1 MRMISRRH
9 FGLATGAGLLGGA
22 AWAQD
27 KYPSQLVR
35 IFDGYTAG
43 GGTDALARYL
53 ASKAGPALGANVVV
67 ENRPGASGQIAM
79 AAVGKSRPDG
89 YTLMVMPNELLA
101 VTPLLY
107 KQLPFSVENDF
118 VPVAALADLPVVL
131 TLHPRVNVKDVGELM
146 AMARQ
151 QPGKLS
157 FGSAGAGTIHHLSLE
172 LFNTLAGVQLLHV
185 PYKGTSAAVNDL
197 LAGQIDGV
205 FSPITAVLP
214 HIRAGKLRALAS
226 AGARRVTAL
235 PDTPTI
241 AEGGVRGYESR
252 LWVLLSGPAGVPKEV
267 SDLWIAQSKA
277 VFATEDARNV
287 FGSQGVEP
295 ISLTQAE
302 MRQRLADDN
311 RRWAKI
317 IESAKITVG

>member
-1 MRMISRRH
+1 MNLISRRQ
-9 FGLATGAGLLGGA
+9 FGLATAATAWGAS

-27 KYPSQLVR
+27 KYPSQMVR
-35 IFDGYTAG
+35 ILDGYTAG

-79 AAVGKSRPDG
+79 NMVATSKADG
-89 YTLMVMPNELLA
+89 YTLMVMPNELMSVA
-101 VTPLLY
+101 PLLY
-107 KQLPFSVENDF
+107 KQLPFDVERDF
-118 VPVAALADLPVVL
+118 VPVAALADLPLVL
-131 TLHPRVNVKDVGELM
+131 TLNPRIGVKDVSELV
-146 AMARQ
+146 AMARK
-151 QPGKLS
+151 QPGKVS

-172 LFNTLAGVQLLHV
+172 LFNTLAGVKMLHV

-197 LAGQIDGV
+197 LSGQIDAV

-214 HIRAGKLRALAS
+214 HIRAGKLRALAV
-226 AGARRVTAL
+226 AGSKRVSAL
-235 PDTPTI
+235 PDTPTV
-241 AEGGVRGYESR
+241 AEGGVRGYQST
-252 LWVLLSGPAGVPKEV
+252 LWILLGGRTGLPQEV

-277 VFATEDARNV
+277 VFSTEDARNV

-295 ISLTQAE
+295 LSMTQAE
-302 MRQRLADDN
+302 MRRRILDDN

-317 IESAKITVG
+317 IEAAKITVG

>member
-1 MRMISRRH
+1 MSTISRRH
-9 FGLATGAGLLGGA
+9 IVGLAGASLLGGA
-22 AWAQD
+22 AWAQE
-27 KYPSQLVR
+27 KYPSQMVR
-35 IFDGYTAG
+35 ILDGYTAG

-53 ASKAGPALGANVVV
+53 ASKVGPAQGANVVV

-79 AAVGKSRPDG
+79 GALAKSRPDG
-89 YTLMVMPNELLA
+89 HTLMVMPNELLS

-118 VPVAALADLPVVL
+118 APVAAVADLPVVL
-131 TLHPRVNVKDVGELM
+131 TLHPRVNVRDVGELV

-214 HIRAGKLRALAS
+214 SGRLLNGTWVRSMPWRSLNAS
-226 AGARRVTAL
+226 AC
-235 PDTPTI
+235 
-241 AEGGVRGYESR
+241 
-252 LWVLLSGPAGVPKEV
+252 
-267 SDLWIAQSKA
+267 
-277 VFATEDARNV
+277 
-287 FGSQGVEP
+287 
-295 ISLTQAE
+295 
-302 MRQRLADDN
+302 
-311 RRWAKI
+311 RWA
-317 IESAKITVG
+317 SLPTPLVA